1 MPRPAARPSRRRRT
15 TTSACSS
22 PNKVLVEEGTGRI
35 LGAHLLGP
43 NATEVI
49 NLFAT
54 AIRVGIPGHELKQVI
69 FAYPSSGSDIRF
81 ML

>member
-1 MPRPAARPSRRRRT
+1 
-15 TTSACSS
+15 
-22 PNKVLVEEGTGRI
+22 VLVEEGTGRI

-43 NATEVI
+43 NAAEVI

-54 AIRVGIPGHELKQVI
+54 AIRVGIPAHELKQKQVI
-69 FAYPSSGSDIRF
+69 FAYPSSGSDIRS